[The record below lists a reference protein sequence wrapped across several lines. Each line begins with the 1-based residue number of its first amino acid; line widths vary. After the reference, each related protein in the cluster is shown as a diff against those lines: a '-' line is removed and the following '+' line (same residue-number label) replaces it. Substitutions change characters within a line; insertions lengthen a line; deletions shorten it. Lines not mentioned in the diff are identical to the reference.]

1 MRQRRTLWLVIVIV
15 AIGFYLWGSGSTPRG
30 QPPMV
35 SLNETNVAQF
45 QQTFNAASSATRLVL
60 LLSPT

>member
-1 MRQRRTLWLVIVIV
+1 VIVIV

-30 QPPMV
+30 QPPRV

-45 QQTFNAASSATRLVL
+45 QQTFNAASSATRVVL
-60 LLSPT
+60 FLSPT